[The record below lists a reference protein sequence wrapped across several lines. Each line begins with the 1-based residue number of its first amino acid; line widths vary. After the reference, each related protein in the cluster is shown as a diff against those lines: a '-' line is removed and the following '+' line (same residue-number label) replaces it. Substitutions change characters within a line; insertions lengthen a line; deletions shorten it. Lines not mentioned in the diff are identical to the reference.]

1 MFDYRT
7 SDALILFP
15 CRLRFGCLSVG
26 EKIKTHTPNQTRAR
40 SFRYRFLSCLMHVL
54 CAYIYI
60 VCGSHV
66 CASAFCLA
74 VSVILNCNKIG
85 RGQTRATN
93 LSKYIGWHAFTGKT
107 KRNKQANE
115 QTFARTRA
123 LTRVSLTT
131 RSRCYGV
138 GFSCVTQKQ
147 ASIMSIKWAHLD
159 FYILKKKNNVQFP
172 NKFYK
177 KE

>member
-60 VCGSHV
+60 LCVV
-66 CASAFCLA
+66 RMCAPAHFVWLLVWFWIAIKLDEVKLGQRTSAN
-74 VSVILNCNKIG
+74 ILDG
-85 RGQTRATN
+85 MHLQA
-93 LSKYIGWHAFTGKT
+93 
-107 KRNKQANE
+107 KRNETNKRTSKRSLARARSRESHSQHALGVMVLVFRASHKSKQALWVSSE
-115 QTFARTRA
+115 RT
-123 LTRVSLTT
+123 
-131 RSRCYGV
+131 
-138 GFSCVTQKQ
+138 
-147 ASIMSIKWAHLD
+147 
-159 FYILKKKNNVQFP
+159 
-172 NKFYK
+172 
-177 KE
+177 